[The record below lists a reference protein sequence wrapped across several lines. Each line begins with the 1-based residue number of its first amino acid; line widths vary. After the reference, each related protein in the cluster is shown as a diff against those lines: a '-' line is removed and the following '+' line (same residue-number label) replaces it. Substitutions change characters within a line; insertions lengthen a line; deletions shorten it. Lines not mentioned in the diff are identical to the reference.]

1 MQTHYNIPRSAWKDT
16 EPEDQNE
23 SWIGD
28 VGTDLKVGAGQLAK
42 SVAGLADL
50 ATAPFRDGTGKTVT
64 EFVGEDLGLNEAEKE
79 WQAEYSPARK
89 ESDARVREFIDEGD
103 SELER
108 FARTIGAYAINP
120 RSLLG
125 VGVQSLPSAV
135 AGGGA
140 GGFAARAVGS
150 GAKAAMAARLG
161 SAAGEGALSGGGV
174 AANIIEGNREA
185 GRDAYENVGY
195 AIPAGLATAAVGTY
209 GNAEA
214 QLFSRAARE
223 AGAGAAQAGFKGA
236 VKDVAKT
243 AGKESLEEGLQ
254 SPTETIS
261 ENLALDRPWEQGLGE
276 NIGAGM
282 AAGFGMGGAIQTTNH
297 LTPGKERNLLGS
309 DTPKGSKPYSTSSNT
324 VSVETPESDV
334 QARVDELLAEHDAK
348 VREEAVNDAAAQVPT
363 PVPATAG
370 PAPATGAAPA
380 PAPTAVPENAPA
392 APEAAPAPAAP
403 AVLDA
408 EGVRGVFGGARSRF
422 LDPTRDVPKKV
433 VKDYNELA
441 ARPLGTELLTGVLAG
456 ATAAGS
462 GMKADR
468 AIRLVNTLLNE
479 GVTSIEEAVGV
490 LEQMRDGAT
499 READHDLYDATAYA
513 LGHPDEAVE
522 GTLSYLETRRAT
534 RQAAKTPAPKTAK
547 IAPKPVNSKENG
559 VAPKPTA
566 ETAPVAEPVAV
577 EPVVP
582 TAEPVPEKVAAPATP
597 AAPAPKRPMPAGAS
611 KVFSDVDETE
621 STPAPVPKAEEP
633 KTEPAPVEPAP
644 APTPAT
650 PEAVVEP
657 KTEPAPAAEP
667 VPAKPV
673 AEEKAPAPKAAPE
686 ATPASMPAPAPKA
699 TPVATPTTA
708 SKTKDDKKPLD
719 KAEAE
724 KARTAWAE
732 QYKADH
738 GRYPTRAQHD
748 AWAQE
753 YQEKGNYKT
762 APKWDKSHH
771 ALLTSGSLTAPYK
784 PGTIEA
790 QAEKAEQKFRDGLAP
805 DARQPS
811 DEPVAPK
818 KSEERQYPFAGLDQ
832 VVTGRKTEPVEPPKV
847 EVKKGK
853 ELDLDQPF
861 VPPKNEKKGTL
872 TVRENAKS
880 EGAIESAETAGKPV
894 VAEEPKVKEAP
905 KEEPKE
911 VAKEPAPEPVAE
923 PEATP
928 VGAIESAETAGQPVA
943 AKPVEPAK
951 AKRKGR
957 AAPVTELTRKP
968 VKTQFSKLSAAEKT
982 LFKAKITEYLNG
994 LLEKYGLDG
1003 FKNGGLMAAVELF
1016 TEKYNVTTNTRSGLF
1031 DPFRVEDTQ
1040 EYAAAVKSHGKDSAE
1055 AKALESNMARGLHK
1069 QATELKTG
1077 FKDETAKRAADART
1091 VDEFFDAVLAH
1102 NKDADK
1108 ADTLVSGIRAQAA
1121 YHQAHPKSPRT
1132 LTMGKLLEAV
1142 VGRVASSEFSDE
1154 QREKVFAEVREQIP
1168 SLTEEERAAM
1178 REVLLSTKRGQGAK
1192 QSYETAKQ
1200 DREEAEAEVST
1211 IDAAGG
1217 TSYEREKEEGGA
1229 QEPDDS
1235 GYVTEI
1241 PEEDPTKDPD
1251 ELNFD
1256 EGPRGGYD
1264 ESDSGELTSDKYGH
1278 EAEQVGEGMRVGPSK
1293 GSGGGGSRGAKRVAE
1308 VKRAVIELLHD
1319 RKQLYVPKAPKD
1331 LKLDELE
1338 DIYLSEAAD
1347 AVADDIFLHNEVIAT
1362 INRVADE
1369 QFSREV
1375 LENTDSR
1382 SASYLNGDSLQRASC
1397 ELTFIANDL
1406 GIPNEAIPA
1415 LARISEAHAQ
1425 YTRRHAP
1432 KESRRIAPKAPVA
1445 PKKAPTH
1452 PQTEAA
1458 THPVTGEPL
1467 TPEASQFAKDAG
1479 VFTYVETPTVRAI
1492 DGFEAGKIPFVDVVR
1507 LGRARA
1513 EQVVGIV
1520 TPELYAG
1527 VRASLKAFR
1536 KLGIAPDF
1544 FDGVAIG
1551 DANSGRESFGAG
1563 SSSSR
1568 GACQVGRTPI
1578 RLKRAAIHPE
1588 GKAEPVSWLMPRIK
1602 VFHGKRDETTS
1613 AKRRLY
1619 LDHLVTHELWHAI
1632 DSKPV
1637 FDGRGVPKIYSL
1649 SDQFC
1654 TRLGGIDAVVA
1665 KLKEL
1670 KEVTDTLDKTSE
1682 LSGVVEYALNNPNSP
1697 EVFAEMMSLSMHSEA
1712 FNTLLKEHWPKALSV
1727 IQETIKDVTSNRQSF
1742 GTSASRA
1749 ERALKGDQAG
1759 GLESSIQKLEQL
1771 PQQPTDDGN
1780 AVPDGHL
1787 VHDHGEEGGRPE
1799 ARDSVEVS
1807 DSEDG
1812 VSRTGGG
1819 TDGDTGSVGGTTSD
1833 DHLHHDVD
1841 DRGEVQ
1847 SGTSESAVRPDR
1859 GQPSAVFDGKNSKG
1873 IPKGSFQSRILARLP
1888 AGMRPFVRSLMTTA
1902 GHAASTHGLGWLFTR
1917 DLVAYANGKLRDRA
1931 PNFLKKYTAIHQ
1943 ALLDMASF
1951 RNDWQSKA
1959 AVIDQKFKRLNADSA
1974 SKVNELLADVTIAGI
1989 WPFAAPGRFQTRTV
2003 KRGKNTVQITAG
2015 EAWQHYVDKVMGN
2028 PETAARFEELRNRY
2042 EALPDDAKEVVRD
2055 VLQHGL
2061 DSVSTRKS
2069 AVVSGITAIYQDGI
2083 KAALEIGDTEGA
2095 KKLEAERDA
2104 QIKEVN
2110 QRFASSNTPYV
2121 PLRRFGDFVVVRKS
2135 KDYATQEA
2143 VTAALLKRINQR
2155 TGNKPTAKD
2164 MEPYNEALSE
2174 LNRMK
2179 ADGGMY
2185 EVQTFPTMG
2194 KAKEAVLALQED
2206 YPDDTIEAFP
2216 AAERLGQLVP
2226 SYQKLEQVVASLN
2239 QAVEDGRLVEGEV
2252 VAARQMLAVAKNLYI
2267 RELSSENVMKSS
2279 LRRQKVAGFHENMME
2294 NFMETNRAESFA
2306 LSNTRYG
2313 PMLRKSIG
2321 DSRQELRKLSGDTRT
2336 QATQFYNELVKRV
2349 GLSMGGDDS
2358 RIASTIMRGTSM
2370 WLLMTNPAFYIQNIT
2385 QPMMMSAPLMAGR
2398 YGLKAFTMQASLQ
2411 AEIARA
2417 AWNGKRLDDLE
2428 GMLQSPE
2435 EWLALDRARDHG
2447 LVDIG
2452 ITQDFGHISAD
2463 AVTVPGT
2470 RWMKWAS
2477 DKLTDVARQ
2486 VETINRVSSFLTAY
2500 RLATESGKDAAEA
2513 GRYAEWVLEQSHGD
2527 YSGTNAPRYFRAN
2540 AFTKIATQFRKFQ
2553 LIQLGMMFRLV
2564 KNAFKGATPQE
2575 RLVARY
2581 ALGWTMGV
2589 HMAMAGAIGT
2599 PFMAL
2604 VMAGIGFAFGDAGED
2619 DEETF
2624 RRLIGDKATADL
2636 LLRGVPM
2643 ALGVD
2648 LAEKVGAS
2656 NMLGLLPYYDYS
2668 AKKGRDGWY
2677 ELVGNA
2683 MGPAS
2688 SIGAKAFTAG
2698 QYLSA
2703 GDYWKAIEQIAP
2715 TGLANVS
2722 KALRMGTEG
2731 WTTRS
2736 GDVVIPADE
2745 VSLFELALQGAGFT
2759 TSRMSDRNRITAGL
2773 VRHEEKFD
2781 VMADRIRQDYRKA
2794 AKAKDTAAM
2803 REARIEWQ
2811 KMNEARKRQG
2821 FRPVQVGSLVK
2832 AARDQRKREG
2842 RVVGGVVSDRS
2853 NRGYLERASDR

>member
-1 MQTHYNIPRSAWKDT
+1 MRLPKLIDIPSSTWET
-16 EPEDQNE
+16 PEPEDQNE
-23 SWIGD
+23 SWVGD
-28 VGTDLKVGAGQLAK
+28 VGTDLKVGAGQLVK

-243 AGKESLEEGLQ
+243 GLKESVEEGLQ

-297 LTPGKERNLLGS
+297 LITPGKERNLLGS

-324 VSVETPESDV
+324 VSVENPESDV

-348 VREEAVNDAAAQVPT
+348 VREEAANDAAAQVPT

-370 PAPATGAAPA
+370 PAPATGAAPAPA

-441 ARPLGTELLTGVLAG
+441 ARPLGAELLDGVIAG

-522 GTLSYLETRRAT
+522 GALSYLETRRAA
-534 RQAAKTPAPKTAK
+534 RQASKTPAPKPAK
-547 IAPKPVNSKENG
+547 NAPKPVNSKGNG
-559 VAPKPTA
+559 VAPKPAA
-566 ETAPVAEPVAV
+566 ETTPVAEPVAV

-686 ATPASMPAPAPKA
+686 ATPASTTAPAPKA

-738 GRYPTRAQHD
+738 GSYPTRAQHD

-872 TVRENAKS
+872 TVRENAKP
-880 EGAIESAETAGKPV
+880 EGAIESAETVGKPV
-894 VAEEPKVKEAP
+894 VAEEPKAKEAP

-968 VKTQFSKLSAAEKT
+968 VKTQFSKLSAAEKR
-982 LFKAKITEYLNG
+982 LFTEKLTEYLNG
-994 LLEKYGLDG
+994 LLEKYGQTS
-1003 FKNGGLMAAVELF
+1003 FKDDELLAAAQVF
-1016 TEKYNVTTNTRSGLF
+1016 AGQYNITVNLATPALK
-1031 DPFRVEDTQ
+1031 PFRTG
-1040 EYAAAVKSHGKDSAE
+1040 VKSSAQKE
-1055 AKALESNMARGLHK
+1055 AKHGGKHSEGAKARETDMVRDLREQQATQATANKEQIAK
-1069 QATELKTG
+1069 QA
-1077 FKDETAKRAADART
+1077 AKART
-1091 VDEFFDAVLAH
+1091 LDEFFDAVLARSD
-1102 NKDADK
+1102 NDK
-1108 ADTLVSGIRAQAA
+1108 ADNLVIGISAQAA
-1121 YHQAHPKSPRT
+1121 YHQEHPKSPRK
-1132 LTMGKLLEAV
+1132 LTMGKLIAAV
-1142 VGRVASSEFSDE
+1142 VERVASSEFNDA
-1154 QREKVFAEVREQIP
+1154 QRDKVFKEVRGHL
-1168 SLTEEERAAM
+1168 STLTEEERTAVGEA
-1178 REVLLSTKRGQGAK
+1178 LASTTRGQDAK
-1192 QSYETAKQ
+1192 RAY
-1200 DREEAEAEVST
+1200 DEEAFAKSALDEAG
-1211 IDAAGG
+1211 DA
-1217 TSYEREKEEGGA
+1217 TYEDESQDEGNTLDSDDVVHETVDQEEADEPKELDFNEPPRTDD
-1229 QEPDDS
+1229 EPDS
-1235 GYVTEI
+1235 
-1241 PEEDPTKDPD
+1241 
-1251 ELNFD
+1251 N
-1256 EGPRGGYD
+1256 
-1264 ESDSGELTSDKYGH
+1264 ELTSDKYGH
-1278 EAEQVGEGMRVGPSK
+1278 EAEQVGEGMQS
-1293 GSGGGGSRGAKRVAE
+1293 GSFGASSGEGKRGADRVAK
-1308 VKRAVIELLHD
+1308 VKSAVVELLQKRGLVD
-1319 RKQLYVPKAPKD
+1319 KKAKAAD
-1331 LKLDELE
+1331 VD
-1338 DIYLSEAAD
+1338 LSEIAD
-1347 AVADDIFLHNEVIAT
+1347 AIADDIFLRNEVIAT

-1369 QFSREV
+1369 QFSDAV
-1375 LENTDSR
+1375 LNER
-1382 SASYLNGDSLQRASC
+1382 STNSPNYLNGDALSRAAL
-1397 ELTFIANDL
+1397 EFALLMKPL
-1406 GIPNEAIPA
+1406 GGMSQYMEVPA
-1415 LARISEAHAQ
+1415 W
-1425 YTRRHAP
+1425 
-1432 KESRRIAPKAPVA
+1432 RRIQKTIGVRLVESASNIELPRAQKVVRVA
-1445 PKKAPTH
+1445 QGGSTSASITH
-1452 PQTEAA
+1452 PRTSKQLSA
-1458 THPVTGEPL
+1458 T
-1467 TPEASQFAKDAG
+1467 ASAFAKDSGA
-1479 VFTYVETPTVRAI
+1479 FLLTPPKTRTHSDVGNSFAI
-1492 DGFEAGKIPFVDVVR
+1492 PYIDVVQV
-1507 LGRARA
+1507 ARA
-1513 EQVVGIV
+1513 KPEQVDGLM
-1520 TPELYAG
+1520 TPEVYSG
-1527 VRASLKAFR
+1527 VRASLRLFR
-1536 KLGIAPDF
+1536 ALGINPSLF
-1544 FDGVAIG
+1544 SGVAIA
-1551 DANSGRESFGAG
+1551 DANSGSESHPATE
-1563 SSSSR
+1563 SNK
-1568 GACQVGRTPI
+1568 ACGFCSQEQLPTP
-1578 RLKRAAIHPE
+1578 RDCTPLHPE
-1588 GKAEPVSWLMPRIK
+1588 ATTRPYGGFMPLIRI
-1602 VFHGKRDETTS
+1602 DS
-1613 AKRRLY
+1613 AKVDDSLSASRRLFIAR
-1619 LDHLVTHELWHAI
+1619 LVTHELWHAI
-1632 DSKPV
+1632 DSVPQTTD
-1637 FDGRGVPKIYSL
+1637 DGRLVTYGRSTA
-1649 SDQFC
+1649 FC
-1654 TRLGGIDAVVA
+1654 KRLGGDAVYEKTKQLA
-1665 KLKEL
+1665 ALLSDRPKTDEL
-1670 KEVTDTLDKTSE
+1670 RGALDYAASTADTAE
-1682 LSGVVEYALNNPNSP
+1682 I
-1697 EVFAEMMSLSMHSEA
+1697 FAELMSLSMHSPA
-1712 FNTLLKEHWPKALSV
+1712 FSAFLNEHWPEATRA
-1727 IQETIKDVTSNRQSF
+1727 IQEVIDNVKNDRRSIATGVAAAARLAQERVAGKDGPSGTPTELLLRQP
-1742 GTSASRA
+1742 G
-1749 ERALKGDQAG
+1749 
-1759 GLESSIQKLEQL
+1759 
-1771 PQQPTDDGN
+1771 DDGN
-1780 AVPDGHL
+1780 AVSDGGLVQDGNPEHQGPASNPEEVSSPEIGEGRSDRGNDDRSGVFGGAEGRARTGSEPDTL
-1787 VHDHGEEGGRPE
+1787 SDDGRPRPVPE
-1799 ARDSVEVS
+1799 PVRS
-1807 DSEDG
+1807 D
-1812 VSRTGGG
+1812 GGQAPLPP
-1819 TDGDTGSVGGTTSD
+1819 GSGYEP
-1833 DHLHHDVD
+1833 
-1841 DRGEVQ
+1841 R
-1847 SGTSESAVRPDR
+1847 
-1859 GQPSAVFDGKNSKG
+1859 
-1873 IPKGSFQSRILARLP
+1873 KGSFQSRILARLP

-1931 PNFLKKYTAIHQ
+1931 PDFLKKYTAIHQ

-2121 PLRRFGDFVVVRKS
+2121 PLRRFGDFVVTRKS
-2135 KDYATQEA
+2135 KDYAKQEA

-2164 MEPYNEALSE
+2164 MEPYNAALNE

-2179 ADGGMY
+2179 ADGEMY

-2194 KAKEAVLALQED
+2194 KAKEAVLALQEE

-2216 AAERLGQLVP
+2216 AAERVGQLVP

-2267 RELSSENVMKSS
+2267 RELSNENVMKSS

-2306 LSNTRYG
+2306 LSNMRYG

-2321 DSRQELRKLSGDTRT
+2321 DSRQELRKLTGDTRT

-2470 RWMKWAS
+2470 RVVKRVS
-2477 DKLTDVARQ
+2477 DKLTDIARQ
-2486 VETINRVSSFLTAY
+2486 VETINRVSTFLTAY
-2500 RLATESGKDAAEA
+2500 RLAAESGKDAAEA

-2540 AFTKIATQFRKFQ
+2540 AFAKIATQFRKFQ

-2564 KNAFKGATPQE
+2564 KDSFKGATPQE
-2575 RLVARY
+2575 RLVARH
-2581 ALGWTMGV
+2581 ALTWTLGV

-2604 VMAGIGFAFGDAGED
+2604 AMGAIGLAFGDAGED
-2619 DEETF
+2619 DEETL

-2656 NMLGLLPYYDYS
+2656 NMLGILPYYDYS
-2668 AKKGRDGWY
+2668 AKSGRSGWY

-2688 SIGAKAFTAG
+2688 SIGAKAFTAA
-2698 QYLSA
+2698 QYLST
-2703 GDYWKAIEQIAP
+2703 GDFWKAFEQVAP
-2715 TGLANVS
+2715 TGVANVS

-2781 VMADRIRQDYRKA
+2781 AMADRIRQDYRKA
-2794 AKAKDTAAM
+2794 AKAKDNAGM
-2803 REARIEWQ
+2803 REARVEWQ